1 MLIQLQGTK
10 GIRLGL
16 INSVQKGYKVTNRD
30 LKCIK
35 AMHVQRGLFVELV
48 AHLLWSGE
56 LKAEVLLRAP
66 MLGAMGRSRIWI

>member
-16 INSVQKGYKVTNRD
+16 IHAVQKGYKVTNRN

-35 AMHVQRGLFVELV
+35 AMHVQRSLFVELV
-48 AHLLWSGE
+48 AYLWWSGE
-56 LKAEVLLRAP
+56 LEIEVP
-66 MLGAMGRSRIWI
+66 V